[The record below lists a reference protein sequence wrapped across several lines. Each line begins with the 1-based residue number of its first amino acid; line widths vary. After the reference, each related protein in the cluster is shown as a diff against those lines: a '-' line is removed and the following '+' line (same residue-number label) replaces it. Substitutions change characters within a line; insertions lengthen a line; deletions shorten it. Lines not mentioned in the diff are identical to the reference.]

1 MTRDLF
7 PLIESLLSKKSASP
21 QITSSSFKLLEL
33 LSRTAEGIEYM
44 KKNNA
49 LQTIVRCME
58 KHPYDKE
65 ILSNGSAILSKIV
78 TISDLNQVLEVMR
91 KQQDD
96 ENSLLNIPI
105 LSQLALIDEMMDE
118 MLKQGALKELIRII
132 EINLDANPN
141 ESIEKMSII
150 KNCCIALGRIID
162 VDVNQFKEAI
172 DLGAL
177 KLLKRTLIE
186 IKNAEIIGVALNT
199 LNKLLENS
207 ALNELILDSEGE
219 EFLANIFKSIEKFK
233 DDLKCCE
240 SFLNFLN
247 LNSKNPLIYTSI
259 FEKGGLEMLLQIM
272 EKHINNKNIQEKV

>member
-7 PLIESLLSKKSASP
+7 PLIESLLNKKSVSP

-33 LSRTAEGIEYM
+33 LSRTTEGIEYM

-91 KQQDD
+91 NQQDD
-96 ENSLLNIPI
+96 DNSLINIPI

-141 ESIEKMSII
+141 ESIEKMNII

-219 EFLANIFKSIEKFK
+219 EFLSNIFKSIEKFK